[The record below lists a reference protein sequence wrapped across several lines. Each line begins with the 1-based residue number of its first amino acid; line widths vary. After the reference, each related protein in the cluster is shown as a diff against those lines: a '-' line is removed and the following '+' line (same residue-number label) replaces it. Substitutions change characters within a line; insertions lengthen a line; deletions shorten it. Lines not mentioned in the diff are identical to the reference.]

1 MSQSR
6 EEDIGGGLEPGRGDG
21 EDVFRGKD
29 WEGGE

>member
-6 EEDIGGGLEPGRGDG
+6 EEDVGGGLEARRGDG

-29 WEGGE
+29 REGGE